1 MEKDVLESEAE
12 DSGKETA
19 DPECKS
25 SGGQWRESLKAKT
38 NGKCKLASTKSLN
51 ISTARGFISVGF
63 LPDEE
68 TKNVD
73 SELRKRLP
81 KSPRMKAF
89 KERWKIALHFT
100 SEEQLE
106 NFNLLNV
113 GFCRKFA
120 TPANQ
125 CYENNVPKDRKA
137 SLSVAWMKVLLDFQN
152 GKATRE

>member
-1 MEKDVLESEAE
+1 MVVQACFDKI
-12 DSGKETA
+12 
-19 DPECKS
+19 
-25 SGGQWRESLKAKT
+25 AKYT
-38 NGKCKLASTKSLN
+38 YCGRIYQC
-51 ISTARGFISVGF
+51 GF
-63 LPDEE
+63 LSDEE
-68 TKNVD
+68 AKNVD

-81 KSPRMKAF
+81 KLPRMKAF

-125 CYENNVPKDRKA
+125 CYKNNVPKDRKA
-137 SLSVAWMKVLLDFQN
+137 SLSVAWMKVL
-152 GKATRE
+152 